1 VIEIKE
7 VIIMN
12 KEVKLKHTDILSHL
26 VLEDHE
32 TAMKIA
38 ETELWNDGDGVLE
51 MDIKVNGVTLD
62 TEVFRNVMESMW
74 QQARKQAA
82 DAVDESQYKD
92 RVQKEAKKMLQD
104 SADGVIEVM
113 AELQNKLNDVDLLV
127 KWNWEK

>member
-1 VIEIKE
+1 
-7 VIIMN
+7 MN
-12 KEVKLKHTDILSHL
+12 KEIKLKHTDILSHL

-51 MDIKVNGVTLD
+51 MDIKVNGVSLD
-62 TEVFRNVMESMW
+62 TEVFRKVMENMW
-74 QQARKQAA
+74 QQSRKQAA

-104 SADGVIEVM
+104 SADGVMEVM

-127 KWNWEK
+127 TWNWEK